1 MGFDCARQLFQDM
14 KITKSEEKSREKYH
28 HLLLLFLGLC
38 GRCNCNVEDYGNRRL
53 VMKCRMMREL
63 LACSTALEGLTELGQ
78 LDILHPH
85 LPDTDYKLPF
95 KRALFEVVFA
105 FTRTARLMDLR
116 QRFFFPASLF

>member
-1 MGFDCARQLFQDM
+1 MQNDEGAVG
-14 KITKSEEKSREKYH
+14 
-28 HLLLLFLGLC
+28 LL
-38 GRCNCNVEDYGNRRL
+38 
-53 VMKCRMMREL
+53 K
-63 LACSTALEGLTELGQ
+63 ALEGLTELGQ

-116 QRFFFPASLF
+116 QPFFLPRQPILNPQSSIRLSSDPSLEI